1 MAEIKT
7 NQEMSI
13 EETLEALEMIIE
25 KMEDRDS
32 SLEETFANYELGMK
46 MVKSCSD
53 QIDRVEKKIF
63 KVVKSN
69 SQYNDIYDKR
79 YQVYTELY
87 PNVKDLYKINS
98 NLS

>member
-1 MAEIKT
+1 MAETKT

-13 EETLEALEMIIE
+13 EETLE

-53 QIDRVEKKIF
+53 QIDRVEKKI
-63 KVVKSN
+63 
-69 SQYNDIYDKR
+69 
-79 YQVYTELY
+79 QVLAEESR
-87 PNVKDLYKINS
+87 DGEF
-98 NLS
+98 

>member
-1 MAEIKT
+1 MAETKT

-46 MVKSCSD
+46 MVISCSD
-53 QIDRVEKKIF
+53 QIDRVEKKI
-63 KVVKSN
+63 
-69 SQYNDIYDKR
+69 
-79 YQVYTELY
+79 QVLAEESR
-87 PNVKDLYKINS
+87 DGEF
-98 NLS
+98 

>member
-1 MAEIKT
+1 MAETKT

-13 EETLEALEMIIE
+13 EETLEALE

-53 QIDRVEKKIF
+53 QIDRVEKKI
-63 KVVKSN
+63 
-69 SQYNDIYDKR
+69 
-79 YQVYTELY
+79 QVLAEESR
-87 PNVKDLYKINS
+87 DGEF
-98 NLS
+98 

>member
-1 MAEIKT
+1 MAETKT

-13 EETLEALEMIIE
+13 EETLEALEIIE

-53 QIDRVEKKIF
+53 QIDRVEKKI
-63 KVVKSN
+63 
-69 SQYNDIYDKR
+69 
-79 YQVYTELY
+79 QVLAEESR
-87 PNVKDLYKINS
+87 DGEF
-98 NLS
+98 

>member
-1 MAEIKT
+1 MAETKT

-46 MVKSCSD
+46 MVKSC
-53 QIDRVEKKIF
+53 RL
-63 KVVKSN
+63 
-69 SQYNDIYDKR
+69 
-79 YQVYTELY
+79 TG
-87 PNVKDLYKINS
+87 
-98 NLS
+98 